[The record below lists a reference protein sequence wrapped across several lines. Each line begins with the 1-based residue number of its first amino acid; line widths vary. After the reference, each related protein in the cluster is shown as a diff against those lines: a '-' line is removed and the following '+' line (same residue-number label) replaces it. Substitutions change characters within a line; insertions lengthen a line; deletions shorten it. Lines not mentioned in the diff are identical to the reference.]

1 MVKIIGAA
9 LIFGACTLLGYQLS
23 RHLSERPRQL
33 RYFKTALQALEAEIM
48 FGHIPLQE
56 ASKRLSKQ
64 MPKPVSLF
72 FDNFSNSLQIK
83 ETTVKY
89 AWADSLKSIGSLLAL
104 QSKDI
109 EILEQFGETLG
120 KHDRFQQQKQIAL
133 TMTHLEREENEALLA
148 QAKYEK
154 MIKSLGVLVGLLLI
168 ILLV

>member
-1 MVKIIGAA
+1 MLKLIGAVF
-9 LIFGACTLLGYQLS
+9 IFAACTILGYQLS
-23 RHLSERPRQL
+23 RHFSERPRQL

-56 ASKRLSKQ
+56 ASKRLAKQ
-64 MPKPVSLF
+64 MPKPISLF
-72 FDNFSNSLQIK
+72 FNNFSDNLQI
-83 ETTVKY
+83 EEATVKH
-89 AWADSLKSIGSLLAL
+89 AWADSLKSISSLLAL

-148 QAKYEK
+148 QSKYEK
-154 MIKSLGVLVGLLLI
+154 MIKSLGVLLGLLLI

>member
-1 MVKIIGAA
+1 MLKIIGAA
-9 LIFGACTLLGYQLS
+9 FIFAACTLLGYQLS

-56 ASKRLSKQ
+56 AAKRLAKQ
-64 MPKPVSLF
+64 MPKPISLF
-72 FDNFSNSLQIK
+72 FDNFSNNLQI
-83 ETTVKY
+83 EEATVKY
-89 AWADSLKSIGSLLAL
+89 AWANSLKSIGSLLAL

-148 QAKYEK
+148 QSKYEK

>member
-1 MVKIIGAA
+1 MLKIIGGAF
-9 LIFGACTLLGYQLS
+9 IFAACTLLGYQLS

-56 ASKRLSKQ
+56 ASKRLAKQ
-64 MPKPVSLF
+64 MPKPINLF
-72 FDNFSNSLQIK
+72 FDNFSNNLQT
-83 ETTVKY
+83 EEATVKC
-89 AWADSLKSIGSLLAL
+89 AWANSLKSIGSLLAL

-148 QAKYEK
+148 QSKYEK
-154 MIKSLGVLVGLLLI
+154 MIKNLGVLVGLLLI

>member
-1 MVKIIGAA
+1 MIKLIGAA
-9 LIFGACTLLGYQLS
+9 LILASCTLMGFQLS

-64 MPKPVSLF
+64 MPKPINLF
-72 FDNFSNSLQIK
+72 FDNFSINLGH
-83 ETTVKY
+83 EEATVKS
-89 AWADSLKSIGSLLAL
+89 AWAESLNSVKAFLSLKP
-104 QSKDI
+104 KDF
-109 EILEQFGETLG
+109 EIITQFGETLG

-133 TMTHLEREENEALLA
+133 TMTHLEREENEALIA
-148 QAKYEK
+148 QSQYEK
-154 MIKSLGVLVGLLLI
+154 MIRNLGVLVGLLLI

>member
-9 LIFGACTLLGYQLS
+9 LIFTACTLLGYQLS

-64 MPKPVSLF
+64 MPKPVNLF
-72 FDNFSNSLQIK
+72 FDNFSNSLQIE
-83 ETTVKY
+83 ETTVKH

-133 TMTHLEREENEALLA
+133 TMTHLEREENDALLA
-148 QAKYEK
+148 QGKYEK

>member
-1 MVKIIGAA
+1 MIKIVGAA
-9 LIFGACTLLGYQLS
+9 LIFAACTILGFQFS
-23 RHLSERPRQL
+23 RHLSERPKQL

-56 ASKRLSKQ
+56 ASVRLSKQ
-64 MPKPVSLF
+64 MPKPVNLF
-72 FDNFSNSLQIK
+72 FNRFSANLQT
-83 ETTVKY
+83 EGATVKR
-89 AWADSLKSIGSLLAL
+89 AWTESLKSISSMLAL
-104 QSKDI
+104 QTKDL

-148 QAKYEK
+148 QSKYEK